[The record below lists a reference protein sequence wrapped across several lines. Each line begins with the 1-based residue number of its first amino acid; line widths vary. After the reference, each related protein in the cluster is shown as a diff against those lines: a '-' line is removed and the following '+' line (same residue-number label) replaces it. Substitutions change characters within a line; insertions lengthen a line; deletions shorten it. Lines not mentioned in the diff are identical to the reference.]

1 MPPILAEKLLHQL
14 VVGNAA
20 AIAAIVEASRTS
32 DDPTILVAAAL
43 FAPDGDGLMARAGRI
58 AATTRD
64 RQLVAIATAH
74 LRGER
79 DLVDALARDHLVDH
93 PDNVLVA
100 WIAGASHRT
109 NPNPQELNMPS
120 LSQKS
125 SRSRFGPRRL
135 AEVATRRPGR
145 MLALWGAIV
154 VVSLGL
160 IGTLLG
166 SALTSD
172 SSLTNHPD
180 SVAAQE
186 LVDAR
191 LPNQESVDEF
201 IVLRSEELV
210 VSDAAF
216 QARVRAL
223 AADIR
228 HSGGVQR
235 ISSYLDPGGKTLVS
249 ADRHATVLPVVLAE
263 PKDAR
268 IADVIST
275 VERSNGGSG
284 FAAHVTGSYTLD
296 RDLEKLSA
304 SDLSKGELQ
313 FGLPAALVVLLLVVG
328 TLFGVAIPML
338 MAIISI
344 VVALAVTAV
353 VGQAFQLNL
362 FVVNMVVAM
371 GLALGIDYSLFIVS
385 RLREERHRGSGTREA
400 ILTVAGT
407 ATRAVVFSGTA
418 FALAMLAM
426 LLVPDTTLRSL
437 GLGAVIV
444 GVVSVLVA
452 LTFHPALLMVLGDR
466 VDRLRVPWLGRRI
479 AASAGEEGP
488 IWRRAVLAVM
498 RRPTISLIATTA
510 VLLALASPVLDLRMG
525 DGGTTAL
532 PNSTTAKQGLLA
544 LQRDFP
550 SGATDPVT
558 IVVDDPAKDPATP
571 QGLTRLRAELAT
583 DRDFAAGALTIETGP
598 RIAVASLPLGVEP
611 TSERA
616 SAAIDR
622 LREEYVPRAFGAAAD
637 RVLVGGAPAE
647 ARDNFAV
654 NSSWLPIVIAFVL
667 TLSFV
672 LLMLAFRSIAIP
684 LTAIAVNL
692 LSVGAAYGIL
702 VLVFQ
707 KGVGAD
713 LLGFTQVER
722 IDAWIPVFLFSVLF
736 GLSMDYQVFLLS
748 RIHERWSATGDTAG
762 AIVHGVASTARLITG
777 AAAIIIVV
785 FTGFATGQLVAF
797 QEMGFGIAIALALDA
812 TLVRLLLIP
821 AAMRLLGE
829 RNWYLPRWL
838 EWLPNLQIEGPP
850 PTTTP
855 TDASHDDA
863 PKLPP
868 AIPVGA

>member
-1 MPPILAEKLLHQL
+1 
-14 VVGNAA
+14 
-20 AIAAIVEASRTS
+20 
-32 DDPTILVAAAL
+32 
-43 FAPDGDGLMARAGRI
+43 
-58 AATTRD
+58 
-64 RQLVAIATAH
+64 
-74 LRGER
+74 
-79 DLVDALARDHLVDH
+79 
-93 PDNVLVA
+93 
-100 WIAGASHRT
+100 
-109 NPNPQELNMPS
+109 
-120 LSQKS
+120 
-125 SRSRFGPRRL
+125 
-135 AEVATRRPGR
+135 
-145 MLALWGAIV
+145 MLALWGAII

-172 SSLTNHPD
+172 SSLTHHPE

-186 LVDAR
+186 LIDAR
-191 LPNQESVDEF
+191 LSHQEQESVDEF
-201 IVLRSEELV
+201 IVVRSDHLV

-216 QARVRAL
+216 KTRVRAL
-223 AADIR
+223 AAEVRRDGSVR
-228 HSGGVQR
+228 QV
-235 ISSYLDPGGKTLVS
+235 SSYLGTGGNTLVS
-249 ADRHATVLPVVLAE
+249 PDRHATVLPVILAG
-263 PKDAR
+263 PKDER
-268 IADVIST
+268 IADLIST
-275 VERSNGGSG
+275 VENANGGAG

-296 RDLEKLSA
+296 RDFEELSA

-313 FGLPAALVVLLLVVG
+313 FGLPAALIVLLLVVG
-328 TLFGVAIPML
+328 TLFGVMIPML

-353 VGQAFQLNL
+353 VGQAFPLNL
-362 FVVNMVVAM
+362 FVLNMVVAM
-371 GLALGIDYSLFIVS
+371 GLALGIDYSLFIIS

-418 FALAMLAM
+418 FVLAMVAM

-466 VDRLRVPWLGRRI
+466 IDRLRVPWLGSRI
-479 AASAGEEGP
+479 AASAGEESP

-498 RRPTISLIATTA
+498 RRPSLSLVATTG
-510 VLLALASPVLDLRMG
+510 VLLALAAPVLDLRLG
-525 DGGTTAL
+525 AGGTAAL
-532 PNSTTAKQGLLA
+532 PNSSTAKQGLLA
-544 LQRDFP
+544 LERDFP
-550 SGATDPVT
+550 AGAADPVT
-558 IVVDDPAKDPATP
+558 VVVDGSRTDPATQ
-571 QGLTRLRAELAT
+571 QGLRRLRAELAT
-583 DRDFAAGALTIETGP
+583 DRDFAAGALTVETGP
-598 RIAVASLPLGVEP
+598 RIAVASLPLNVEP
-611 TSERA
+611 TSGRA
-616 SAAIDR
+616 SAAVDR
-622 LREEYVPRAFGAAAD
+622 LREDYVPAAFGAAAD
-637 RVLVGGAPAE
+637 RVFVGGQPAE

-654 NSSWLPIVIAFVL
+654 NRTWLPIVIAFVL
-667 TLSFV
+667 ALSFV
-672 LLMLAFRSIAIP
+672 LLLLAFRSIAIP
-684 LTAIAVNL
+684 ATAIAVNL

-713 LLGFTQVER
+713 LLGFTQVDR
-722 IDAWIPVFLFSVLF
+722 IDAWIPIFLFSVLF

-748 RIHERWSATGDTAG
+748 RIHERWSATGDTPE

-777 AAAIIIVV
+777 AALIIIVV

-838 EWLPNLQIEGPP
+838 EWLPNMQVEGP
-850 PTTTP
+850 TTKIPP
-855 TDASHDDA
+855 TDAPRDDP
-863 PKLPP
+863 PKRLPP
-868 AIPVGA
+868 EIPVGA